1 MEIHVLDNSL
11 INKIAAGE
19 VVERPSSVVKELV
32 ENSIDAGATAVTVE
46 IRDGGISLIK
56 ITDNGKGIPKNQ
68 VKTAFLRHATSKLN
82 KFEELGSIMTLGFR
96 GEALSSIAAVA
107 QVEVVTKTAD
117 ESEGTKIQLEM
128 GKVIGEEEVAANTGT
143 IFTVKN
149 IFHALPARRKFLKKP
164 ATESSY
170 ISEVVNR
177 LALGHPHIAF
187 KYINNGNVILQT
199 SGNNDLKTCAMYIY
213 GRDTASKM
221 LEIYGERDGYV
232 IEGLIGKPELNRGN
246 RNYESFFINNRYIK
260 SNIISGAVE
269 DAFKGRLMVGK
280 FPCFIINMTV
290 PENTVDVN
298 VHPTKLE
305 VRFSNEDFIYD
316 FVYEQVQKV
325 FKDKVL
331 IPQVNWDKP
340 KYSEVARVEV
350 KDGEQLDFSQIANKG
365 SLTLNEG
372 AVAVEKEPEQKNESI
387 IKSAIDR
394 FYPEKRVINDKIKEN
409 KVTEQSV
416 IKAEQPYIPVAEPK
430 VENEVKQEVKPFF
443 CNYKI
448 IGQLFSTYWILEQ
461 DNSMYI
467 IDQHAAHERALYE
480 ELVEKAMNK
489 NVESQLLL
497 RPIAVNVGER
507 EKNAIEENR
516 ELLESFGF
524 QIDVL
529 NDRAYALRGVPYIFN
544 APESSNFFMEIVDRL
559 CENGIKNVYEAKL
572 DTIATMSCKAAV
584 KGNDRLS
591 FTEAK
596 ALVDRILKLENPF
609 NCPHGR
615 PTVIEMT
622 KYELEKKFKRIQN

>member
-480 ELVEKAMNK
+480 ELVER
-489 NVESQLLL
+489 Q
-497 RPIAVNVGER
+497 
-507 EKNAIEENR
+507 
-516 ELLESFGF
+516 
-524 QIDVL
+524 
-529 NDRAYALRGVPYIFN
+529 
-544 APESSNFFMEIVDRL
+544 
-559 CENGIKNVYEAKL
+559 
-572 DTIATMSCKAAV
+572 
-584 KGNDRLS
+584 
-591 FTEAK
+591 
-596 ALVDRILKLENPF
+596 
-609 NCPHGR
+609 
-615 PTVIEMT
+615 
-622 KYELEKKFKRIQN
+622 

>member
-32 ENSIDAGATAVTVE
+32 ENSIDAGATNITVE
-46 IRDGGISLIK
+46 IKDGGISLIK
-56 ITDNGKGIPKNQ
+56 ITDNGKGIPKEQ

-82 KFEELGSIMTLGFR
+82 RFEELGSIMTLGFR

-107 QVEVVTKTAD
+107 QVEVVTKTMD
-117 ESEGTKIQLEM
+117 QTEGVKIQLEM
-128 GKVIGEEEVAANTGT
+128 GKVIAEEAVAANTGT
-143 IFTVKN
+143 IFTVRN

-187 KYINNGNVILQT
+187 KYINNGNIMLQT
-199 SGNNDLKTCAMYIY
+199 GGNNDLKTCAMYIY

-221 LEIYGERDGYV
+221 LEIYGEKDGYK
-232 IEGLIGKPELNRGN
+232 IEGLIGKPELSRGN

-260 SNIISGAVE
+260 SNVISSAVE
-269 DAFKGRLMVGK
+269 DAYKGRLMVGK

-331 IPQVNWDKP
+331 IPQVTWDKP
-340 KYSEVARVEV
+340 KYSQAAKVEI
-350 KDGEQLDFSQIANKG
+350 KDGEQLDFSALTHNDKK
-365 SLTLNEG
+365 LTLNEG
-372 AVAVEKEPEQKNESI
+372 ALAVEQPEVKNESV
-387 IKSAIDR
+387 IKAAIDR
-394 FYPEKRVINDKIKEN
+394 FYPEKRVIDDKIKEN
-409 KVTEQSV
+409 KVSESTV
-416 IKAEQPYIPVAEPK
+416 IKTEQPYIPVALPQS
-430 VENEVKQEVKPFF
+430 NQEIKTVAKPFF
-443 CNYKI
+443 HNYKI

-489 NVESQLLL
+489 KVESQLLL

-529 NDRAYALRGVPYIFN
+529 NDRTYALRGVPYIFN
-544 APESSNFFMEIVDRL
+544 TPEGSGFFMEIVDRL

-572 DTIATMSCKAAV
+572 DAIATMSCKAAV

-591 FTEAK
+591 FTEAR
-596 ALVDRILKLENPF
+596 ALIDKILKLENPF

-622 KYELEKKFKRIQN
+622 KYVLEKKFKRIQN